1 VAAVSTDTSTATRVA
16 VTVLERPAYLAI
28 VALAAALVAPFVLA
42 NSYQINVLVLVLLFI
57 LLALSLDLLLGYMGY
72 LSLAHHGL
80 WAVGAYTSAIL
91 SVKAGL
97 DVWPSVLAATLFTG
111 LFGAALAVPAF
122 RVRGHY
128 FALATLAIGELIRIV
143 INNWVGLTEGPFGL
157 TDIPS
162 PALPAVGSLDTRLE
176 FYYVILA
183 IVVAVVLGFVR
194 LLRSPYGRCLR
205 TIREDE
211 DLAEAQG
218 LHLMHYKVSAY
229 AISASIAGVSGALF
243 AHYQHVIGPDNFEIH
258 FMAEMLVI
266 VIVGGSGVLA
276 GLIVG
281 PLIFIPLPEFLR
293 GLNQLGGESGFVD
306 ALSES
311 RLLVF
316 GALLIFII
324 IRAPEGLAGRARA
337 ALRRRAGAV
346 APDRPGPEVDPDE
359 RGES

>member
-1 VAAVSTDTSTATRVA
+1 MATVSTETSSLSRIA
-16 VTVLERPAYLAI
+16 VTLLDRPAYLGS
-28 VALAAALVAPFVLA
+28 LALVGALIAPFVLA
-42 NSYQINVLVLVLLFI
+42 NSYQINVLVLVLLFV

-80 WAVGAYTSAIL
+80 WAIGAYASGIL
-91 SVKAGL
+91 TVKAGL
-97 DVWPSVLAATLFTG
+97 GVWPAILVATLFTAV
-111 LFGAALAVPAF
+111 FGAVIAVPAF

-143 INNWVGLTEGPFGL
+143 INNWVSLTEGPFGL
-157 TDIPS
+157 TGIPS
-162 PALPAVGSLDTRLE
+162 PALPVVGAVDSRLE
-176 FYYVILA
+176 FYYVTLA
-183 IVVAVVLGFVR
+183 IVVAVVLGFLR
-194 LLRSPYGRCLR
+194 LLRSPFGRCLR
-205 TIREDE
+205 TIRDDE

-218 LHLMHYKVSAY
+218 LHLMHYKVTAY
-229 AISASIAGVSGALF
+229 AISAGIAGVSGALF

-266 VIVGGSGVLA
+266 VIVGGSGVIA

-293 GLNQLGGESGFVD
+293 ALNQLGGESGFVD

-316 GALLIFII
+316 GLLLIVIVI
-324 IRAPEGLAGRARA
+324 KAPEGLAGRVKA
-337 ALRRRAGAV
+337 ALERRAKAV
-346 APDRPGPEVDPDE
+346 TPDRPPPEEGGDE
-359 RGES
+359 

>member
-1 VAAVSTDTSTATRVA
+1 MSTETPRLSKAAAT
-16 VTVLERPAYLAI
+16 LLDRPAYLG
-28 VALAAALVAPFVLA
+28 ALALAGALVAPLTLS
-42 NSYQINVLVLVLLFI
+42 NSYQVNVLVLVLLFV
-57 LLALSLDLLLGYMGY
+57 LLALSLDLLLGYTGY

-80 WAVGAYTSAIL
+80 WAVGAYTSGIL
-91 SVKAGL
+91 TVKAGL
-97 DVWPSVLAATLFTG
+97 GAWPAVAAATLFTG
-111 LFGAALAVPAF
+111 LFGAAIAIPAF

-143 INNWVGLTEGPFGL
+143 INNWVSLTEGPFGL
-157 TDIPS
+157 TGIPS
-162 PALPAVGSLDTRLE
+162 PALPVVGAIDTRLE
-176 FYYVILA
+176 FYYVTLA
-183 IVVAVVLGFVR
+183 IVVGVVVGFVR
-194 LLRSPYGRCLR
+194 LLRSPFGRCLR

-218 LHLMHYKVSAY
+218 LHLMHYKITAY

-276 GLIVG
+276 GLILG

-293 GLNQLGGESGFVD
+293 ALNQLGGGSGVVD

-316 GALLIFII
+316 GALLILIVI
-324 IRAPEGLAGRARA
+324 KAPEGLAGRAKA
-337 ALRRRAGAV
+337 ALERRAGALT
-346 APDRPGPEVDPDE
+346 PDRPPSEVETREAD
-359 RGES
+359 S